1 MGQYRLSYKYP
12 LEMEVIMFGRLQ
24 LYIIAGIFLFGI
36 LSAGYY
42 SWRSGIE
49 GEALL
54 EYNQQQLEQ
63 SIKDKAAMEK
73 QITDIDNVKKEVEA
87 KNEAEKKAFK
97 EKLESISIE
106 LSSKQ
111 VVDSDRPASKVL
123 KDTVNKL
130 KDVVK

>member
-1 MGQYRLSYKYP
+1 
-12 LEMEVIMFGRLQ
+12 MEAIMFGRLQ
-24 LYIIAGIFLFGI
+24 LYIIAGIFLFGV
-36 LSAGYY
+36 LTAGYY

-49 GEALL
+49 REALL

-73 QITDIDNVKKEVEA
+73 QIADIDNVKREVEA

-97 EKLESISIE
+97 EKLESIGLE

-111 VVDSDRPASKVL
+111 VADSDRPASKVL